1 MVTATLSEDR
11 KWIYVDG
18 NIDEISNIR
27 LDFTKKINSWFII
40 KKKYPD
46 ANIEET
52 FMNHLGMIPAGLWM
66 ELINTCKAYNYY
78 LMFCDDFNDK
88 IKNPN
93 INREIYD
100 EYMNNLFSGDFKPR
114 DYQLDA
120 VYNMLLYMNCCV
132 EISTSGGKT
141 LMSYMLFKYMKEQL
155 GVKHILFVT
164 PKTNLTTQ
172 SYKKFLEYDEK
183 NGVVNNWTC
192 GEIHA
197 TAKKKD
203 EYNDDIVFGNYQSL
217 VRKKKEFFEKFDCII
232 IDEAHHAP
240 NTSCRTILKR
250 CVNAT
255 YKIGM
260 TGTFPK
266 DGTIDSFVLQSY
278 IGPIVYRLT
287 SHELINEKKSATP
300 VHVNV
305 INMKYLDDEKL
316 QALYTLRNV
325 RKSDDPTIGGKILDA
340 EKDVAREDNN
350 RLSFICNMIKKTTK
364 NSLVIFTDI
373 KTEYG
378 KSIYNYLREDSDK
391 TVYYI
396 DGNTTTSLRDK
407 IKQAMEDDLDQNT
420 IVVASIG
427 CFSEGIDIAN
437 MWNIFLVESTKSD
450 NIMAQ
455 LLGRGMRTFSGKDKT
470 VLIDFVDD
478 FRYGSGFY
486 MDNYLF
492 KHGKERIEI
501 YCKRGFPCNVVS
513 VDLNK
518 INI

>member
-1 MVTATLSEDR
+1 
-11 KWIYVDG
+11 
-18 NIDEISNIR
+18 
-27 LDFTKKINSWFII
+27 
-40 KKKYPD
+40 
-46 ANIEET
+46 
-52 FMNHLGMIPAGLWM
+52 
-66 ELINTCKAYNYY
+66 
-78 LMFCDDFNDK
+78 
-88 IKNPN
+88 
-93 INREIYD
+93 
-100 EYMNNLFSGDFKPR
+100 
-114 DYQLDA
+114 
-120 VYNMLLYMNCCV
+120 
-132 EISTSGGKT
+132 
-141 LMSYMLFKYMKEQL
+141 
-155 GVKHILFVT
+155 
-164 PKTNLTTQ
+164 
-172 SYKKFLEYDEK
+172 
-183 NGVVNNWTC
+183 
-192 GEIHA
+192 
-197 TAKKKD
+197 
-203 EYNDDIVFGNYQSL
+203 
-217 VRKKKEFFEKFDCII
+217 
-232 IDEAHHAP
+232 
-240 NTSCRTILKR
+240 
-250 CVNAT
+250 
-255 YKIGM
+255 
-260 TGTFPK
+260 
-266 DGTIDSFVLQSY
+266 
-278 IGPIVYRLT
+278 
-287 SHELINEKKSATP
+287 
-300 VHVNV
+300 
-305 INMKYLDDEKL
+305 
-316 QALYTLRNV
+316 
-325 RKSDDPTIGGKILDA
+325 
-340 EKDVAREDNN
+340 
-350 RLSFICNMIKKTTK
+350 MIKKTTK

-455 LLGRGMRTFSGKDKT
+455 LLGRGMRTFTGKDKT